1 MECPSQSHASFRGR
15 FVARAFPSLVLCV
28 FVLLAAYSSLYSSE
42 PSVKNVLVVLGASGE
57 VDYGDQFRE
66 WGKRWKDAF
75 GESNT
80 EVIDGTITS
89 SPGLDEKNDRQ
100 RTLDWIAK
108 TDAGES
114 DDIRTY
120 WLVLIGHG
128 TNDRTGAKFN
138 LRGPDLSD
146 VEIAN
151 ALNGTR
157 HRWIIVNCSSSSG
170 PFLSTLSSSNR
181 VVITATKSGAEQN
194 FSRFGDYFSEAML
207 DRSADLDHD
216 SSISVL
222 EAFLSASNRVA
233 RFYVDG
239 NRLASEQS
247 LLDDNADRK
256 GTPAV
261 FFRGLRPVKAPADG
275 LKLDGSLAA
284 RVLIR
289 SLSERKER
297 SADQTLKIEQLQ
309 AEVELLRT
317 KKSGMDIDEYYAALE
332 KRLLQLAEHLVD

>member
-1 MECPSQSHASFRGR
+1 MECPSKALRCVLRTPLLGLSIFIVAVGTMPRIGHA
-15 FVARAFPSLVLCV
+15 
-28 FVLLAAYSSLYSSE
+28 SE
-42 PSVKNVLVVLGASGE
+42 PSRPDVLVVLGASGE
-57 VDYGDQFRE
+57 VDYGELFLV
-66 WGKRWKDAF
+66 WGNRWKSAM
-75 GESNT
+75 GENRT
-80 EVIDGTITS
+80 EVLDGTS
-89 SPGLDEKNDRQ
+89 NAKPSENVKNDRE
-100 RTLDWIAK
+100 RILAWIAN
-108 TDAGES
+108 THSDALL
-114 DDIRTY
+114 DTHTY

-146 VEIAN
+146 VEIAD

-170 PFLSTLSSSNR
+170 PFLSTLSGSNR

-194 FSRFGDYFSEAML
+194 FSRFGDYFSQALLEP
-207 DRSADLDHD
+207 SSDLDHD

-222 EAFLSASNRVA
+222 EAFLAASNQVA
-233 RFYVDG
+233 RFYADE

-247 LLDDNADRK
+247 LLDDNADRR

-275 LKLDGSLAA
+275 LKLDGSLAS

-289 SLSERKER
+289 SMGEQKTR
-297 SADQTLKIEQLQ
+297 SPDQIPKIEQLQ
-309 AEVELLRT
+309 SDVELLRAN
-317 KKSGMDIDEYYAALE
+317 KSAMDTEEYYAALE
-332 KRLLQLAEHLVD
+332 KLLIQLAEQMTD

>member
-1 MECPSQSHASFRGR
+1 MAK
-15 FVARAFPSLVLCV
+15 AFPSLVFCV
-28 FVLLAAYSSLYSSE
+28 FVCLAGYSSLRSSE
-42 PSVKNVLVVLGASGE
+42 PSVPNVLVVLGASGE

-75 GESNT
+75 GESIT
-80 EVIDGTITS
+80 EVIDGTSTS
-89 SPGLDEKNDRQ
+89 SPFADEKNDRQ

-108 TDAGES
+108 TGAGES
-114 DDIRTY
+114 DDTRTY

-194 FSRFGDYFSEAML
+194 FSRFGSYFSEAIL
-207 DRSADLDHD
+207 DPATDLDHD

-233 RFYVDG
+233 RFYVDE

-275 LKLDGSLAA
+275 LKLDGSLASQ
-284 RVLIR
+284 VMIR
-289 SLSERKER
+289 SLGERKER

-317 KKSGMDIDEYYAALE
+317 KKSEMDVDEYYATLE
-332 KRLLQLAEHLVD
+332 KLLIQLAEYLVD

>member
-15 FVARAFPSLVLCV
+15 FVAKPLPFLVFCV
-28 FVLLAAYSSLYSSE
+28 FVLLAGYRSLRSAE
-42 PSVKNVLVVLGASGE
+42 PSVPSVLVVLGASGE
-57 VDYGDQFRE
+57 DDYGDQFRE
-66 WGKRWKDAF
+66 WGKRWKEAF
-75 GESNT
+75 GEGIT
-80 EVIDGTITS
+80 EVIDGTNTS
-89 SPGLDEKNDRQ
+89 SPAANEKNDRQ
-100 RTLDWIAK
+100 RTLDWIAR

-114 DDIRTY
+114 DNFRTY

-146 VEIAN
+146 IEIAN

-170 PFLSTLSSSNR
+170 PFLSALSSSNR

-194 FSRFGDYFSEAML
+194 FSRFGGYFSEAIL
-207 DRSADLDHD
+207 DPSTDLDHD

-222 EAFLSASNRVA
+222 EAFLSASNRVS
-233 RFYVDG
+233 RFYVDEG
-239 NRLASEQS
+239 RLASEQS

-275 LKLDGSLAA
+275 LKLDGSLAS
-284 RVLIR
+284 RVMIR
-289 SLSERKER
+289 SLGERKER
-297 SADQTLKIEQLQ
+297 SPDQTLKIEQLQ

-317 KKSGMDIDEYYAALE
+317 KKSEMDIDEYYAALE
-332 KRLLQLAEHLVD
+332 KLLIQLAEYLVD

>member
-1 MECPSQSHASFRGR
+1 MECPSQSHASLRGR
-15 FVARAFPSLVLCV
+15 FETKALLF
-28 FVLLAAYSSLYSSE
+28 FVSFVVVIFTISGRLQSSE
-42 PSVKNVLVVLGASGE
+42 SSVPNVLVVLGASGE
-57 VDYGDQFRE
+57 VDYGDQFRV

-75 GESNT
+75 GDGAT
-80 EVIDGTITS
+80 EVIDGTSTS
-89 SPGLDEKNDRQ
+89 SPGADEKNDRQ
-100 RTLDWIAK
+100 RTLDWISNTHAK
-108 TDAGES
+108 ES
-114 DDIRTY
+114 DETRTY

-146 VEIAN
+146 VEISN

-170 PFLSTLSSSNR
+170 PFLSTLSGINR

-207 DRSADLDHD
+207 DPSTDLDHD
-216 SSISVL
+216 TSISVL

-233 RFYVDG
+233 RFYVDDS
-239 NRLASEQS
+239 RLASEQS

-275 LKLDGSLAA
+275 LKLDGSLAS

-289 SLSERKER
+289 SLGERKER
-297 SADQTLKIEQLQ
+297 NADQTLKIEQLQ

-317 KKSGMDIDEYYAALE
+317 KKSEMDIDEYYAALE
-332 KRLLQLAEHLVD
+332 KLLIQLAEYLVD

>member
-1 MECPSQSHASFRGR
+1 MECPSQSNTSFRGR
-15 FVARAFPSLVLCV
+15 FAAKAFPSFV
-28 FVLLAAYSSLYSSE
+28 FCIFVFLESNSSLQSSE
-42 PSVKNVLVVLGASGE
+42 PSVPNVLVVLGASGE
-57 VDYGDQFRE
+57 VDYGDQFRV

-75 GESNT
+75 GDSIT
-80 EVIDGTITS
+80 EVIDGTSTS
-89 SPGLDEKNDRQ
+89 PPAKDEKNDRQ

-108 TDAGES
+108 TDARES
-114 DDIRTY
+114 DETRTY

-146 VEIAN
+146 IEIAN

-194 FSRFGDYFSEAML
+194 FSRFGGYFSEAIL
-207 DRSADLDHD
+207 DPSTDLDHD
-216 SSISVL
+216 SGISVL

-233 RFYVDG
+233 RFYADE

-275 LKLDGSLAA
+275 LKLDGSLAS

-289 SLSERKER
+289 SLGERKDRTAE
-297 SADQTLKIEQLQ
+297 QTLKIEQLQ
-309 AEVELLRT
+309 ADVELLRT
-317 KKSGMDIDEYYAALE
+317 KKSEMDIDEYYAALE
-332 KRLLQLAEHLVD
+332 KLLLQLAEHLVD